1 MCFILLQPVPSTIYQ
16 SKMSNQIPDTRHMS
30 VVNAAKYCIFGYTL
44 IQELISQGLLT
55 DERVKEDYQKIKSV
69 NLGNQEEKAEF
80 YKSHLRFPHHRP
92 NPDPLADSVLDL
104 VIQGIQSDI
113 IEMKEGESI
122 MFNHEGVIGEM
133 GDLELD

>member
-1 MCFILLQPVPSTIYQ
+1 MSANTQTNTLLR
-16 SKMSNQIPDTRHMS
+16 NQS

-122 MFNHEGVIGEM
+122 MFNYEGVIGEM